1 MNYKITLYP
10 HDPVKSVED
19 SLKKRYSIKLFTNI
33 ISGIIGVILIAIV
46 PKVLGPIAYGQ
57 FIDDLESVGIL
68 HRTVESAAEFVNR
81 VESHPE
87 DWWHSTRVQEVRRN
101 FCEQYANFSHDWKSL
116 WGKEF
121 KRIPSL
127 DI

>member
-1 MNYKITLYP
+1 M
-10 HDPVKSVED
+10 
-19 SLKKRYSIKLFTNI
+19 
-33 ISGIIGVILIAIV
+33 
-46 PKVLGPIAYGQ
+46 PKVLDPIAYGQ

-68 HRTVESAAEFVNR
+68 HRKVESAAEFVNR

-121 KRIPSL
+121 KRILSL

>member
-1 MNYKITLYP
+1 
-10 HDPVKSVED
+10 VED

>member
-1 MNYKITLYP
+1 LNYKITLYP